1 MFKDRF
7 EKSHRDLGLESHDP
21 PVVVGGEVTGGAVTG
36 GEVTR
41 GAVTVGD
48 VTGEPL
54 PEILPPDEL
63 PPEKLPPD
71 EPPDETLLDDDPP
84 DVDPPLVAP
93 FPGTVV
99 PGTVVVVLGTTELP
113 GTMVVA
119 GGVVAAAFP
128 WYSWPTKAVSPTAAP
143 RHAMVETRVMVLIR
157 CSPMSRVCP
166 GKFQAMGVLLSMS
179 LFSMTERNKEP
190 KNKS

>member
-99 PGTVVVVLGTTELP
+99 DVLGTTELP

>member
-1 MFKDRF
+1 MFKDWF

-21 PVVVGGEVTGGAVTG
+21 PVVVGGEVT
-36 GEVTR
+36 R

-54 PEILPPDEL
+54 PEI
-63 PPEKLPPD
+63 LPPD

-166 GKFQAMGVLLSMS
+166 GKFQAMGVLSS
-179 LFSMTERNKEP
+179 TCLFSMTERNKET